1 MSTVDS
7 SQSSDAFRSPAEG
20 GAHPGDRVYI
30 SSALGGLTQERKT
43 VIDVVQRSGCE
54 PVAMEEYGADTRPP
68 LHKCLQDVRSC
79 DVYIGIV
86 AWRYGSCPPGEHKSF
101 THLEYDEARRCRKTI
116 LIFHLDKKAPRPKT
130 HVDDSQSE
138 VQNLRGVQAESH
150 TIKHFVT
157 NDEIESG
164 VRKGLRGIYGAAGAS
179 VPALLPYTVDRSRQ
193 KESFAA
199 AVQRGELDRSPAVV
213 VVPGT
218 ADQAHEKFVEYMQE
232 QLLPQHL
239 GTANIHAVT
248 IGLHSGD
255 FGPDIITRRIA
266 DRCSFAPTA
275 DIDVLSRQFYESA
288 TITALW
294 FQVAVDVRRGRPR
307 TRDFTRLVQY
317 FARWPTDQSLRVLPI
332 ITAEYE
338 AAPNQ
343 RSWLRWPGAAS
354 PTRCGR
360 AIKQAATAANPRAVV
375 LPELANVERPQ
386 VTEWA
391 NQPEVRRRLEPDSA
405 PEIRSFFQSYER
417 SARQRGIPMDKLVPK
432 LLNLLTDVPRQEK
445 A

>member
-1 MSTVDS
+1 
-7 SQSSDAFRSPAEG
+7 
-20 GAHPGDRVYI
+20 
-30 SSALGGLTQERKT
+30 
-43 VIDVVQRSGCE
+43 
-54 PVAMEEYGADTRPP
+54 
-68 LHKCLQDVRSC
+68 
-79 DVYIGIV
+79 
-86 AWRYGSCPPGEHKSF
+86 
-101 THLEYDEARRCRKTI
+101 
-116 LIFHLDKKAPRPKT
+116 
-130 HVDDSQSE
+130 
-138 VQNLRGVQAESH
+138 
-150 TIKHFVT
+150 
-157 NDEIESG
+157 
-164 VRKGLRGIYGAAGAS
+164 
-179 VPALLPYTVDRSRQ
+179 
-193 KESFAA
+193 
-199 AVQRGELDRSPAVV
+199 
-213 VVPGT
+213 
-218 ADQAHEKFVEYMQE
+218 MQE

-255 FGPDIITRRIA
+255 FDPDIITRRIA

-275 DIDVLSRQFYESA
+275 DIDVLSRQLYGSA

-343 RSWLRWPGAAS
+343 RSWLPWPGAAS

-360 AIKQAATAANPRAVV
+360 AIKQAAAAANPRAVV

-391 NQPEVRRRLEPDSA
+391 NQPEVRRRLEPDSNRHDHHPVGLQRHAARASHTGRIDHRRDDRPGCCVLRRRAVRPA
-405 PEIRSFFQSYER
+405 PRRRHRGHLRYRGGARER
-417 SARQRGIPMDKLVPK
+417 
-432 LLNLLTDVPRQEK
+432 N
-445 A
+445 